1 MRLLTV
7 TLIAALA
14 LPVIPASA
22 EEGTWR
28 PLLDDSLSN
37 FEVFIGVPHKSV
49 EIPGVEPTTSEDGTT
64 GTPLGLNNDPLK
76 VFTTEQQDGQTV
88 LHISGQIYGGL
99 TSKEE
104 FENYHLS
111 LEVKWGEKKWEPRL
125 NVRRDSGLLIHCT
138 GNHGTFWKVWMS
150 SLECQIQE
158 HDIGDF
164 IPLAGPTAEVK
175 MGLTHDA
182 SQGYNPKG
190 VAARATNYIN
200 AVIDADKAN
209 GQWNTVEIYALGDS
223 AVFVVNGTPNMAL
236 TKAMFKGM
244 PLTKGKLQLQSEAA
258 EVFYRNIR
266 IRPITELPVALRPL
280 VQP

>member
-1 MRLLTV
+1 MKLRPILAV
-7 TLIAALA
+7 IAI
-14 LPVIPASA
+14 IPASA
-22 EEGTWR
+22 QEAGWR

-37 FEVFIGVPHKSV
+37 WEIFMGVPHKTV
-49 EIPGVEPTTSEDGTT
+49 EIPGVERSTSENCTS